1 MVIYN
6 NQYNFKR
13 KTIFPSRESKKYYNF
28 YWSRYKL
35 WETLVKRLEEDK
47 DNFILVSA
55 KTGAGKST
63 LIGKILF
70 NHAMLE
76 DNFMKKD
83 GSKMF
88 EPEIGFIIDP
98 DEFAYKMITQE
109 GSVLWADEGRNIGN
123 RQQWFSKIN
132 QAVANRKNKNRKLK
146 NTYFIAIPYETE
158 FDPKLALHLTMW
170 IWVKRRGI
178 AEIYVPR
185 SGRKGVGG
193 LDINKIIERE
203 EKYLKENPKTTFI
216 PPTIHPEYVGRIRF
230 SKFSKKEN
238 KLYQRLVKEKK
249 ATGELSEEEKEKY
262 GLNVTKQPK
271 QIVLDAIEKI
281 KKGEITNKKDLWLEI
296 DKIDDTQTKKLKL
309 LDFYL
314 KLEGWGTFNKLF
326 EKGKLKKQTIE
337 IEW

>member
-1 MVIYN
+1 MVL
-6 NQYNFKR
+6 KSRGLR
-13 KTIFPSRESKKYYNF
+13 KSIFPSRESKIF
-28 YWSRYKL
+28 YHFWWSRTSL
-35 WETLVKRLEEDK
+35 WKALLMRLKEEK

-70 NHAMLE
+70 NHAMKEL
-76 DNFMKKD
+76 NFMKDD
-83 GSKMF
+83 GSMMF

-132 QAVANRKNKNRKLK
+132 QAVANRKNRNRKLK

-170 IWVKRRGI
+170 IWVKKRGV

-203 EKYLKENPKTTFI
+203 DRYLKENPKHNFI
-216 PPTIHPEYVGRIRF
+216 PPTIHPEYVGRIAF
-230 SKFSKKEN
+230 GPFNKAED
-238 KLYQRLVKEKK
+238 KLYQKLVKAKK
-249 ATGELSEEEKEKY
+249 ATGDLSEEEKEKY
-262 GLNVTKQPK
+262 GLSTEKEPK
-271 QIVLDAIEKI
+271 QIILDAIEKI
-281 KKGEITNKKDLWLEI
+281 KKGTIKNKKELWLEV
-296 DKIDDTQTKKLKL
+296 DKIKDTDAKKLKL

-314 KLEGWGTFNKLF
+314 KLEGWGTFNSLF
-326 EKGKLKKQTIE
+326 SKEKLKK